1 MRVYISELIVIR
13 DGEISTRVRSC
24 ISDLAPVSAPTV
36 FGNRPCRCQARPV
49 RTGEGALC
57 HCAQVV
63 LVD

>member
-24 ISDLAPVSAPTV
+24 ISDLLFRQEGTPEASSLS
-36 FGNRPCRCQARPV
+36 GRPV
-49 RTGEGALC
+49 RADEG
-57 HCAQVV
+57 HCAQVM